1 MGAIY
6 SGYHHVANLART
18 TFTALLLG
26 AGCQAHHSYCQQK
39 HYFLHISSWSVSSHS
54 SGLCQDLLKLTVI
67 QFHTD
72 KLEFICSCFQTV
84 RWAAIRLLG
93 AICSHVRHPTAG
105 QDFLFHRFEC
115 HTAGACLPARQC
127 GHEAMQGIMGRY
139 HRVTQQLPSAAETSF
154 GSPSLHVRTQA
165 KQPDCQ
171 NRLPA
176 PSVGNHAVIESR
188 QQE

>member
-1 MGAIY
+1 MWPPWRGPRSPPFFWAQAVRHITPTA
-6 SGYHHVANLART
+6 SKNI
-18 TFTALLLG
+18 TF
-26 AGCQAHHSYCQQK
+26 
-39 HYFLHISSWSVSSHS
+39 FIFSWSVSSHS
-54 SGLCQDLLKLTVI
+54 SGLYQDLLKLTVI

-115 HTAGACLPARQC
+115 HTAGACLPVRQC

-154 GSPSLHVRTQA
+154 GNPSLHVGTRA

-171 NRLPA
+171 NRLPD
-176 PSVGNHAVIESR
+176 PSVGSHAVTESC
-188 QQE
+188 